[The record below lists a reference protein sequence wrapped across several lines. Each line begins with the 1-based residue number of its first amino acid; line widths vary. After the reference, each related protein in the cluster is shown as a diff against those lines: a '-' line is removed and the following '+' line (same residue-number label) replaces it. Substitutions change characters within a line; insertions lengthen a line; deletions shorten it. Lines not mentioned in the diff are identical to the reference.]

1 MAVLPFG
8 WSYAGRQGEVFRSA
22 QAHHA
27 AVTSGS
33 PAAAPPIPH
42 MVGVLRS
49 ASACCDSPKWSG
61 LARVTAAHI
70 SGARPRGLASTSLCR
85 PGSGFQAR
93 DGAGI
98 DIATGT
104 PAPRGLSASSRAGGL
119 AASDCA
125 RHHPLQLEE
134 QRVPGTRSTPARN
147 DQSCV
152 RDARARGLARPPR
165 LSARGVLPSGWV

>member
-70 SGARPRGLASTSLCR
+70 SGDRPRDRVNLALPAWIGL
-85 PGSGFQAR
+85 PGSGR
-93 DGAGI
+93 GWNWHSNGHAGT
-98 DIATGT
+98 AWSFRFFSGWW
-104 PAPRGLSASSRAGGL
+104 PGSLRLRASSPVA
-119 AASDCA
+119 
-125 RHHPLQLEE
+125 
-134 QRVPGTRSTPARN
+134 V
-147 DQSCV
+147 
-152 RDARARGLARPPR
+152 
-165 LSARGVLPSGWV
+165 